1 MVEKK
6 IILRRIQMFDKEK
19 YGKILTPLVTP
30 FKENQS
36 VDYEA
41 AVSIAEKLIADQQ
54 ADSIILSGTTG
65 EFFTMS
71 FEERVKLF
79 KVIKDAVGNK
89 IPLMAGVGC
98 ASTIETIAL
107 AKKAEEIGFEIMMV
121 VSPYYTK
128 PTQKELYNH
137 FKKVAESVNIPMML
151 YNIPIFTGVNIN
163 PETVAKLSEVE
174 NIVAIKEEA
183 ELNAKQMT
191 EFINITSDDFI
202 IYCGDD
208 TMILE
213 AFAQGG
219 DKRIGGIISGA
230 SHIIGV
236 QLRKMINMFLNGKVE
251 EAAKIQQKYLP
262 LFRIMGQNGRTNP
275 ASLLKEAMKML
286 GYNAGIPRL
295 PLSPGTEE
303 EIAEVKR
310 VMKKLEII

>member
-1 MVEKK
+1 M
-6 IILRRIQMFDKEK
+6 L
-19 YGKILTPLVTP
+19 TP
-30 FKENQS
+30 FKEEDQS
-36 VDYEA
+36 VDYGA
-41 AVSIAEKLIADQQ
+41 AVSIAEKLIEDNK

-89 IPLMAGVGC
+89 IPLIAGVGC

-107 AKKAEEIGFEIMMV
+107 AKKVEEIGFEIMMV

-137 FKKVAESVNIPMML
+137 FKKVAESVNIQMML

-163 PETVAKLSEVE
+163 SETVAKLSEIE
-174 NIVAIKEEA
+174 NIIAVKEEA
-183 ELNAKQMT
+183 ELNPKQMT
-191 EFINITSDDFI
+191 EFINITPNDFI

-208 TMILE
+208 SMILE

-219 DKRIGGIISGA
+219 AKRIGGIISGA
-230 SHIIGV
+230 SHMIGV
-236 QLRKMINMFLNGKVE
+236 QLRNMINMFLNGKME
-251 EAAKIQQKYLP
+251 EAAKMQQKYLP

-275 ASLLKEAMKML
+275 ASLLKEAIKMM

-295 PLSPGTEE
+295 PLTPGTEE
-303 EIAEVKR
+303 EIAEVRK
-310 VMKKLEII
+310 VMKKIKII

>member
-1 MVEKK
+1 
-6 IILRRIQMFDKEK
+6 MFNKEK
-19 YGKILTPLVTP
+19 YGKILTPMVTP
-30 FKENQS
+30 FKEDQS

-41 AVSIAEKLIADQQ
+41 TASIAKKLVEDNMADT
-54 ADSIILSGTTG
+54 IVVSGTTG

-79 KVIKDAVGNK
+79 KVIKEAIGDK
-89 IPLMAGVGC
+89 IPLIAGVGC
-98 ASTIETIAL
+98 ASTIETMAL

-163 PETVAKLSEVE
+163 PETVAQLSKIE
-174 NIVAIKEEA
+174 NIIAIKEEA
-183 ELNAKQMT
+183 ELNPKQMT
-191 EFINITSDDFI
+191 EFINITPDNFI

-219 DKRIGGIISGA
+219 AKRIGGIISGA

-236 QLRKMINMFLNGKVE
+236 QLRNMINMFLNGKVE

-275 ASLLKEAMKML
+275 CSLIKEAMKMV

-303 EIAEVKR
+303 EITEVRK
-310 VMKKLEII
+310 VMKKIKII

>member
-1 MVEKK
+1 
-6 IILRRIQMFDKEK
+6 
-19 YGKILTPLVTP
+19 
-30 FKENQS
+30 
-36 VDYEA
+36 
-41 AVSIAEKLIADQQ
+41 SIAEKLIADQQ

-98 ASTIETIAL
+98 ASTIETMAL
-107 AKKAEEIGFEIMMV
+107 SKKAEEIGFEIMMV

-137 FKKVAESVNIPMML
+137 FKKVAESVNIQMML

-163 PETVAKLSEVE
+163 PETVAKLSEIE
-174 NIVAIKEEA
+174 NIIAVKEEA
-183 ELNAKQMT
+183 ELNPKQMT
-191 EFINITSDDFI
+191 EFINITPNDFI

-208 TMILE
+208 SMILE

-219 DKRIGGIISGA
+219 AKRIGGIISGA

-236 QLRKMINMFLNGKVE
+236 QLRNVIEMFLKGNIQ
-251 EAAKIQQKYLP
+251 EAAKMQQKYLP

-275 ASLLKEAMKML
+275 ASLLKEAMKMV

-303 EIAEVKR
+303 EIAEVRK
-310 VMKKLEII
+310 VMKKIKII

>member
-1 MVEKK
+1 
-6 IILRRIQMFDKEK
+6 MFDKEK
-19 YGKILTPLVTP
+19 YGRILVPMVTP
-30 FKENQS
+30 FKEGDQS

-41 AVSIAEKLIADQQ
+41 AVSIAEKLIEDNM

-71 FEERVKLF
+71 FEERVKMF
-79 KVIKDAVGNK
+79 NVIKETVGKK

-98 ASTIETIAL
+98 VSTVETMAL
-107 AKKAEEIGFEIMMV
+107 AKKAEELGFEIMMV

-137 FKKVAESVNIPMML
+137 FKKVAESVNIQMML

-163 PETVAKLSEVE
+163 PETVAKLSEIE
-174 NIVAIKEEA
+174 NIIAVKEEA
-183 ELNAKQMT
+183 ELNPKQMT
-191 EFINITSDDFI
+191 GFINATPDDFI

-208 TMILE
+208 PMILE

-219 DKRIGGIISGA
+219 TERIGGIVSGG

-236 QLRKMINMFLNGKVE
+236 QLRNMINMFLNGKVE
-251 EAAKIQQKYLP
+251 EAAKMQQRYLP

-275 ASLLKEAMKML
+275 CSLIKEAMKMV

-295 PLSPGTEE
+295 PLTPGTEE
-303 EIAEVKR
+303 EIAEVRK
-310 VMKKLEII
+310 VMKKIKII

>member
-1 MVEKK
+1 
-6 IILRRIQMFDKEK
+6 MFDKEK
-19 YGKILTPLVTP
+19 YGKILVPLVTP
-30 FKENQS
+30 FKEDQS
-36 VDYEA
+36 VNYDA
-41 AVSIAEKLIADQQ
+41 AVSIAEKLIEDNM

-79 KVIKDAVGNK
+79 KVIKNAVGNK

-98 ASTIETIAL
+98 ASTIETMAL

-121 VSPYYTK
+121 VSPYYSK

-163 PETVAKLSEVE
+163 PETVAKLSKIE
-174 NIVAIKEEA
+174 NIIAIKEEA
-183 ELNAKQMT
+183 ELNPKQMT

-208 TMILE
+208 PMILE

-219 DKRIGGIISGA
+219 AERIGGIVSGG
-230 SHIIGV
+230 SHIIGF
-236 QLRKMINMFLNGKVE
+236 QLRKMIEMFNKGNIQ
-251 EAAKIQQKYLP
+251 EAAKMQQKYLP

-275 ASLLKEAMKML
+275 CSLLKEAMKMV

-295 PLSPGTEE
+295 PLTPGTEE
-303 EIAEVKR
+303 EIAEIKK
-310 VMKKLEII
+310 VMKKLGII

>member
-1 MVEKK
+1 
-6 IILRRIQMFDKEK
+6 MFDKEK
-19 YGKILTPLVTP
+19 YGKILVPLVTP
-30 FKENQS
+30 FKEDQG

-41 AVSIAEKLIADQQ
+41 AVSIAEKLIEDNM

-79 KVIKDAVGNK
+79 QVIQDAVGNK

-98 ASTIETIAL
+98 ASTIETMAL
-107 AKKAEEIGFEIMMV
+107 AKKAEELGFEIMMV

-128 PTQKELYNH
+128 PTQKELHHH
-137 FKKVAESVNIPMML
+137 FKKVAESINIQMML
-151 YNIPIFTGVNIN
+151 YNIPIFTGVNLN
-163 PETVAKLSEVE
+163 PETVAQLSKIE
-174 NIVAIKEEA
+174 NIIAIKEEA
-183 ELNAKQMT
+183 ELNPKQMT
-191 EFINITSDDFI
+191 EFINITPEDFI

-219 DKRIGGIISGA
+219 AKRIGGIISGA

-236 QLRKMINMFLNGKVE
+236 QLRDMINMFLDGKVE

-275 ASLLKEAMKML
+275 CSLLKGAMKMV
-286 GYNAGIPRL
+286 GYHAGIPRL

-303 EIAEVKR
+303 EIAKVKR
-310 VMKKLEII
+310 VMKKLGII

>member
-1 MVEKK
+1 
-6 IILRRIQMFDKEK
+6 MFDKEK
-19 YGKILTPLVTP
+19 YGKVLTPLVTP
-30 FKENQS
+30 FKEDQS
-36 VDYEA
+36 VDYAA
-41 AVSIAEKLIADQQ
+41 AVSIAEKLIEDNM
-54 ADSIILSGTTG
+54 ADSIILTGTTG

-79 KVIKDAVGNK
+79 KVIMDAVGNK

-98 ASTIETIAL
+98 ASTIETVAL
-107 AKKAEEIGFEIMMV
+107 AKKAEELGFEIMMV

-137 FKKVAESVNIPMML
+137 FKKVAESVNIQMML

-163 PETVAKLSEVE
+163 PETVAKLSEIE
-174 NIVAIKEEA
+174 NIIAVKEEA
-183 ELNAKQMT
+183 ELNPKQMT

-208 TMILE
+208 TMVLE

-219 DKRIGGIISGA
+219 SKRIGGIISGA
-230 SHIIGV
+230 SHIMGV
-236 QLRKMINMFLNGKVE
+236 QLRNMIEMFLKGNIQ
-251 EAAKIQQKYLP
+251 EAAKMQQKYLP

-286 GYNAGIPRL
+286 GYNAGMPRL
-295 PLSPGTEE
+295 PLTPGTEE
-303 EIAEVKR
+303 EIAEVRR
-310 VMKKLEII
+310 VMEKLNII

>member
-1 MVEKK
+1 
-6 IILRRIQMFDKEK
+6 MFDKEK

-30 FKENQS
+30 FKEDQS
-36 VDYEA
+36 VDYAA
-41 AVSIAEKLIADQQ
+41 AVSIAERLIVDQQ
-54 ADSIILSGTTG
+54 ADSIILTGTTG

-79 KVIKDAVGNK
+79 KVIKDAVGDK

-98 ASTIETIAL
+98 ASTIETVAL
-107 AKKAEEIGFEIMMV
+107 AKKAQELGFEIMMV

-137 FKKVAESVNIPMML
+137 FKKVAESVNIQMML

-163 PETVAKLSEVE
+163 PETVAELSEIE
-174 NIVAIKEEA
+174 NIIAVKEEA
-183 ELNAKQMT
+183 ELNPKQMT
-191 EFINITSDDFI
+191 EFINATPDNFI

-208 TMILE
+208 PMILE

-219 DKRIGGIISGA
+219 TERIGGIVSGG

-236 QLRKMINMFLNGKVE
+236 QLRNMINMFLNGKVE
-251 EAAKIQQKYLP
+251 EAAKMQQKYLP

-275 ASLLKEAMKML
+275 ASLLKEAMKMV

-295 PLSPGTEE
+295 PLTPGTEE
-303 EIAEVKR
+303 EIAEVRK
-310 VMKKLEII
+310 VMEKLNVI

>member
-1 MVEKK
+1 
-6 IILRRIQMFDKEK
+6 MFDKEK

-41 AVSIAEKLIADQQ
+41 AVSIAEKLIEDNM
-54 ADSIILSGTTG
+54 ADSIILTGTTG

-79 KVIKDAVGNK
+79 KVIKDAVGDK

-98 ASTIETIAL
+98 ASTVETMAL
-107 AKKAEEIGFEIMMV
+107 AKKAEELGFEIMMV

-137 FKKVAESVNIPMML
+137 FKKVAESVNIQMML

-163 PETVAKLSEVE
+163 PETVAKLSEIE
-174 NIVAIKEEA
+174 NIIAVKEEA
-183 ELNAKQMT
+183 ELNPKQIT
-191 EFINITSDDFI
+191 EFINITPDDFI

-208 TMILE
+208 SMILE

-219 DKRIGGIISGA
+219 AKRIGGIISGA

-236 QLRKMINMFLNGKVE
+236 QLRNMINMFLNGKVE

-262 LFRIMGQNGRTNP
+262 LFRIIGQNGRTNP
-275 ASLLKEAMKML
+275 CSLLKEAMKMV
-286 GYNAGIPRL
+286 GYKAGIPRL

-303 EIAEVKR
+303 EIAEVRK
-310 VMKKLEII
+310 VMKKIKII